1 MGLSALSSS
10 CTLAKYCGVASP
22 NDIPAVT
29 AAGPIGE
36 LEDLDSLLGE
46 LQQLRHSLLDA
57 EMRETTTIEAV
68 ELRHR
73 SSAINLVH
81 YVELRSHDIR
91 TLQVRL
97 SQHGLSSLGR
107 TESQV
112 LAGIDAVIHALRC
125 LMGHTQAP
133 SPRALPAL
141 TNAGLL
147 SQNARSL
154 LGPRPHDRPTRI
166 MVTLPSEA
174 ATDPTILRT
183 MLASGMD
190 IARINCAHDDPEA
203 WTAMIANVRAAE
215 VGLGAKCLVSMDLG
229 GPKLRTGPLVRGPEV
244 RKLKPTRNE
253 LGIVLEAAT
262 AWLGESPSG
271 VTASDSAV
279 IPVWDPEWARTRQ
292 LGEKVHLVD
301 ARGSHRVLTVE
312 QVHTT
317 GCLVSSRRT
326 VYFVPGTKLIAHKTA
341 TRVGALPS
349 AESSITVRRGDRL
362 TLTADLAPAELG
374 DRTVHRIGATLFE
387 VFADTKPGDR
397 VLIDDGK
404 IATVIIDASDTEV
417 TVEVRGAGVAGT
429 KLRAEKGINLPD
441 STLTLSAL
449 TAQDLEDLD
458 FIKSHADI
466 VEMSFVR
473 SSADVDALLRH
484 LGGPDGHALGVV
496 LKIETVAAF
505 DSLPQ
510 ILLEA
515 MRWGDI
521 GVMIA
526 RGDLAVEAGFER
538 LAELQEEILWLA
550 EAAHVPVIWA
560 TEVLGAMART
570 GVPSRAEVT
579 DAAMAERAECVMLNK
594 GPYIAEAITMLA
606 DILRRMQDHM
616 QKKRSLLRR
625 LKAWDLDPNVPVGH
639 REPRR

>member
-1 MGLSALSSS
+1 MDYSRGSPVVPSAERDD
-10 CTLAKYCGVASP
+10 LASV
-22 NDIPAVT
+22 
-29 AAGPIGE
+29 
-36 LEDLDSLLGE
+36 LGE
-46 LQQLRHSLLDA
+46 LHQLRDSLLDA
-57 EMRETTTIEAV
+57 ELRETVSIDAV
-68 ELRHR
+68 EPRHR
-73 SSAINLVH
+73 ASAINLVH

-91 TLQVRL
+91 ALQVRL

-112 LAGIDAVIHALRC
+112 LASIDAVIHAVEC
-125 LMGHTQAP
+125 LMGDSDVPLPRTPSAP
-133 SPRALPAL
+133 

-147 SQNARSL
+147 SQNALSL
-154 LGPRPHDRPTRI
+154 LGPRHTDRPTRI

-174 ATDPTILRT
+174 ASDPAMVRT
-183 MLASGMD
+183 MLSSGMD
-190 IARINCAHDDPEA
+190 IARINCAHDDPAA
-203 WTAMIANVRAAE
+203 WDAMIANVRTAAAE
-215 VGLGAKCLVSMDLG
+215 LGQACLISMDLG

-244 RKLKPTRNE
+244 LKLKPVRDE
-253 LGIVLEAAT
+253 LGIVRDAARV
-262 AWLGESPSG
+262 WLGAAPSG
-271 VTASDSAV
+271 AAGSGASA
-279 IPVWDPEWARTRQ
+279 IPLRDPEWASTRQ
-292 LGEKVHLVD
+292 LGEKIRLVD

-312 QVHTT
+312 QVHST
-317 GCLVSSRRT
+317 GCLVSFRRT
-326 VYFVPGTKLIAHKTA
+326 VYFVPGTRLIAHKVA
-341 TRVGALPS
+341 TRIGPLPS
-349 AESSITVRRGDRL
+349 IESSMTVRRGDRI
-362 TLTADLAPAELG
+362 TLTADLTPAELTDG
-374 DRTVHRIGATLFE
+374 TAHRIGATLFE
-387 VFADTKPGDR
+387 VFADTEPGDR

-404 IATVIIDASDTEV
+404 IATVIVDASETGV
-417 TVEVRGAGVAGT
+417 TVEVRSAGVAGT

-441 STLTLSAL
+441 SMLTLSAL
-449 TAQDLEDLD
+449 TEEDLDDLD
-458 FIKSHADI
+458 FITRHADI

-473 SSADVDALLRH
+473 SPRDVDALLSH
-484 LGGPDGHALGVV
+484 LETLSHLNPPGGHAMGVV

-560 TEVLGAMART
+560 TEVLDAMART
-570 GVPSRAEVT
+570 GIPSRAEVT

-594 GPYIAEAITMLA
+594 GPYIGEAITMLA

-625 LKAWDLDPNVPVGH
+625 LKAWDLGPNNPEDH
-639 REPRR
+639 REAVLKRRP